1 VLLREKEPTTVAGLM
16 HHVIRD
22 ETLRAQVLETQ
33 ARAIAAVRAI
43 DFGSLLLDR
52 LAPVLEGHA

>member
-1 VLLREKEPTTVAGLM
+1 MQRVLTDDA
-16 HHVIRD
+16 
-22 ETLRAQVLETQ
+22 LRAQVLKTQ
-33 ARAIAAVRAI
+33 ARAMAEVRAI